1 MINIIFSCT
10 TFPVKNKK
18 RFWVSENIVTHISLT
33 RNPMS
38 FQRTFFV
45 KLIHQ
50 VSMSANERFSWEF
63 KRSDRQLLKR
73 RLIFNNCLPKFDTE
87 NLKFV
92 LSQFVSNGTNGPTK
106 GKFFFVLF
114 SGGCHIEEATDYLEA
129 IIINWTKRWRIGGQ
143 VPKN

>member
-1 MINIIFSCT
+1 MRIF
-10 TFPVKNKK
+10 
-18 RFWVSENIVTHISLT
+18 ENLT

-38 FQRTFFV
+38 FHRTFFV

-50 VSMSANERFSWEF
+50 VSMSVNERFSWEF
-63 KRSDRQLLKR
+63 KRSDRQLLQR

-114 SGGCHIEEATDYLEA
+114 SDGCHIEEATDYLEA
-129 IIINWTKRWRIGGQ
+129 IIKNWTKRWRIGGQ
-143 VPKN
+143 VPKIRVVLRRWRVLKFISF